1 MSIILSN
8 IVNKEKTREIHKE
21 TLHIIKDAVLS
32 SFGPL
37 GSNTKITKHDSL
49 TKYSKDGHTILN
61 NIDFKDPIEQSV
73 LLDILDITRNTVK
86 GVGDGTTSAAILSSI
101 IFDALC
107 ELEDQEDCN
116 STPYELINE
125 LKNACG
131 EISKIILDNKQ
142 EFTPQTAYDITYIS
156 TNGNTEVA
164 TNIKNIYEQYGNDVF
179 IDVSISNNAN
189 SYLKTYEGLT
199 LPKGYSDAAYINNNK
214 KNICTLKNPNIYYF
228 EDPIDTPEMAGF
240 LNTIIEKNIMQ
251 YYNIQQYANA
261 VPTVILAPMI
271 SRDLS
276 SFVERII
283 TYMLKFDGDTLEYKP
298 PLLIVTNTNNYTEN
312 VEDITKLCGCKAI
325 KKYINPKQQ
334 AKDQESGEAPTTEN
348 ITEWCGSCELITSGA
363 TFTKFVN
370 PKIMRDENG
379 ELSSTFNAL
388 INFLETTLAES
399 IENGA
404 DINEIGNLKRR
415 INALK
420 ANMVDYYVGG
430 LSMSDRDSVRDL
442 VEDSVLSCR
451 SAAEFGV
458 GFGANFEALRATDI
472 LAKKYPDNKMYK
484 ILNNAYL
491 ELARVLYGTK
501 YKTGVDELINN
512 GLESGKPVNILNG
525 QPDDKLLTS
534 IKTDVVVLE
543 GISQILSL
551 IFTCNQ
557 FLCPNYMENRYQI

>member
-199 LPKGYSDAAYINNNK
+199 LPKGYSDAAYINMYVK
-214 KNICTLKNPNIYYF
+214 K
-228 EDPIDTPEMAGF
+228 
-240 LNTIIEKNIMQ
+240 
-251 YYNIQQYANA
+251 
-261 VPTVILAPMI
+261 
-271 SRDLS
+271 S
-276 SFVERII
+276 
-283 TYMLKFDGDTLEYKP
+283 
-298 PLLIVTNTNNYTEN
+298 
-312 VEDITKLCGCKAI
+312 
-325 KKYINPKQQ
+325 
-334 AKDQESGEAPTTEN
+334 
-348 ITEWCGSCELITSGA
+348 
-363 TFTKFVN
+363 
-370 PKIMRDENG
+370 
-379 ELSSTFNAL
+379 
-388 INFLETTLAES
+388 
-399 IENGA
+399 
-404 DINEIGNLKRR
+404 
-415 INALK
+415 
-420 ANMVDYYVGG
+420 
-430 LSMSDRDSVRDL
+430 
-442 VEDSVLSCR
+442 
-451 SAAEFGV
+451 
-458 GFGANFEALRATDI
+458 
-472 LAKKYPDNKMYK
+472 
-484 ILNNAYL
+484 
-491 ELARVLYGTK
+491 
-501 YKTGVDELINN
+501 
-512 GLESGKPVNILNG
+512 
-525 QPDDKLLTS
+525 
-534 IKTDVVVLE
+534 
-543 GISQILSL
+543 
-551 IFTCNQ
+551 
-557 FLCPNYMENRYQI
+557 